1 VILGLEDSSVK
12 WRDVLRR
19 ASLLLGLISL
29 VLAIW
34 TGTHFQH
41 LLDNGGSRHAGET
54 LVAVLLKL
62 LVFAGSWY
70 GVRSTPG
77 T

>member
-1 VILGLEDSSVK
+1 MILGLEDSSVK
-12 WRDVLRR
+12 WHDVLRR

-34 TGTHFQH
+34 AGTHLQH

-54 LVAVLLKL
+54 LVAVLLTL
-62 LVFAGSWY
+62 LLFAGPWY
-70 GVRSTPG
+70 GVRSRPG